1 MPSPDTNSIT
11 VTHKYANSVYQD
23 KRAVSHHDL
32 HCLSRK

>member
-1 MPSPDTNSIT
+1 MPSPDANSVR